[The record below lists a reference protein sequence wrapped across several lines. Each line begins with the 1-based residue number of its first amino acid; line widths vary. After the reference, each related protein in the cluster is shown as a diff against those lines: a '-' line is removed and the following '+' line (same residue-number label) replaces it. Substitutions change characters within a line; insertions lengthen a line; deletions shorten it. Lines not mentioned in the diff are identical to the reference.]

1 MSDTA
6 RGSEGAALIR
16 FRGLDRRTERI
27 PAFMSSRTMLTL
39 TVVAVAAAMAAAC
52 EGSPTDLSPSP
63 ASPPPATALATRP
76 SMDPELE
83 AVLPDRVGELE
94 IEKRSLAGMEFSS
107 NADPT
112 FQQFLQEI
120 GVSGASVS
128 VASGVGGSTETS
140 NTLMLAI
147 RIRGASED
155 QIMSTFR
162 RILEE
167 NQTRPYTVT
176 TQTVSGK
183 DVLLAVAQG
192 AEGPPAYFYAR
203 GDVMLFVAASDESI
217 AEEAIALLP

>member
-1 MSDTA
+1 
-6 RGSEGAALIR
+6 
-16 FRGLDRRTERI
+16 
-27 PAFMSSRTMLTL
+27 MSSQAMFAL
-39 TVVAVAAAMAAAC
+39 TVVVVLSAALAAGC
-52 EGSPTDLSPSP
+52 EGAPTSLPPSPSDQP
-63 ASPPPATALATRP
+63 TTTPLATGP

-83 AVLPDRVGELE
+83 AMLPDRVGELE
-94 IEKRSLAGMEFSS
+94 IEKRSLAGMAFSS

-128 VASGVGGSTETS
+128 VASGVGGSAATS
-140 NTLMLAI
+140 NALMLAI

-162 RILEE
+162 RVLEE

-176 TQTVSGK
+176 PQTVSGK

-203 GDVMLFVAASDESI
+203 GEVMIFVAASDEAI